1 MIKLI
6 AKKTIILS
14 MIMSLLGIGLPQIAS
29 AGLIGTQSVVNA
41 QEREDRLQRIDRVL
55 SKDAVQDQMV
65 SMGIDPVDAQARV
78 ATLTNEEL
86 LQLEQSIDEMP
97 AGGSAVAVVGV
108 VFIVLMVLEL
118 VGVTNIFT
126 SF

>member
-14 MIMSLLGIGLPQIAS
+14 MIMSLLGIGMPQIAS

-41 QEREDRLQRIDRVL
+41 QERQDRLQRIDRVL
-55 SKDAVQDQMV
+55 SQDAVQDQMV
-65 SMGIDPVDAQARV
+65 SMGVDPVAAQSRV

-86 LQLEQSIDEMP
+86 LQLEQSIDDMP
-97 AGGSAVAVVGV
+97 AGSGAVAVIGV
-108 VFIVLMVLEL
+108 VFIVLLVLEL

-126 SF
+126 SL